1 MDDEGSYLE
10 QYCENCRDETDQHVS
25 GVSAV
30 ATCLRCRTSN
40 AVRSED
46 DRVGALIQRV
56 REDDAAS
63 LERLRESP
71 VPLF

>member
-1 MDDEGSYLE
+1 MDDESSYLE
-10 QYCENCRDETDQHVS
+10 QYCENCRDETDQRLSSVP
-25 GVSAV
+25 AV
-30 ATCLRCRTSN
+30 ATCLRCRTPN
-40 AVRSED
+40 AVKSED

-56 REDDAAS
+56 REEDAAS